1 MKKLVEW
8 SAFML
13 LALVL
18 AFVFRTPMPQTYIT
32 ADQYHG
38 FPASIV
44 PYDNLAVKFER
55 KDNGEIE
62 RCWEHRGGKHELV
75 RVQGDGIAVVRYV
88 PPAKP
93 EYFTSVYPSTLAN
106 YPPLPQG
113 VIVAGDPR
121 ALMISAGQ
129 CKESGTLI
137 LPLSLYESETREYRR
152 YDRAEES

>member
-1 MKKLVEW
+1 MKKLAEW

-18 AFVFRTPMPQTYIT
+18 AFIFRTPMPRTYIP

-38 FPASIV
+38 FRASTV

-55 KDNGEIE
+55 GASGEIE
-62 RCWEHRGGKHELV
+62 RCWEHRGGRHELV

-88 PPAKP
+88 PPMKP
-93 EYFTSVYPSTLAN
+93 EYFTGVYPPTLAN
-106 YPPLPQG
+106 YSPLPRG

-121 ALMISAGQ
+121 ALKIEAEQ
-129 CKESGTLI
+129 CRERETLI
-137 LPLSLYESETREYRR
+137 LPLSLYETETREYRR
-152 YDRAEES
+152 FDRTEES